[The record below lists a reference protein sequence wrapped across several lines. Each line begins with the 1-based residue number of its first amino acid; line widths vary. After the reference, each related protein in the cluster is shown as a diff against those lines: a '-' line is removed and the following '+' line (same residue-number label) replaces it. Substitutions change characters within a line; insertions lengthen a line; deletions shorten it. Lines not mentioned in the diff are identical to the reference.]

1 MAMVYSR
8 ALILTMLTSLE
19 GVRPGTACNEP
30 LSAQTP
36 KACVMRSMLSPIKP
50 MSWSSISPLLTQPFG
65 GYQRTTKTHVVI
77 LSLPIKGMHIFKRI
91 CNYLHASRISN
102 TNALRQKLSWCKHSN
117 TALTWEQK
125 NRSRSSWKAGK
136 ELQITYRN
144 LIISCCLKKRPAIFV
159 FNGG

>member
-30 LSAQTP
+30 LSPQTP

-65 GYQRTTKTHVVI
+65 GSQRTTKTTWSFWVFQSKERIYLNVFQTQCIAAKAVMMQTFKHSPDLRAEKSIEVI
-77 LSLPIKGMHIFKRI
+77 LKGRKRTTD
-91 CNYLHASRISN
+91 YISE
-102 TNALRQKLSWCKHSN
+102 SH
-117 TALTWEQK
+117 
-125 NRSRSSWKAGK
+125 
-136 ELQITYRN
+136 
-144 LIISCCLKKRPAIFV
+144 SCCLKKRPAIFV

>member
-1 MAMVYSR
+1 MAMVYCR

-65 GYQRTTKTHVVI
+65 GYQRTTNTHVVI
-77 LSLPIKGMHIFKRI
+77 LSLPIKGNIWTYLQLFACISDFKRQCI
-91 CNYLHASRISN
+91 AAKAVMMQ
-102 TNALRQKLSWCKHSN
+102 TFKHSPDLRAEKSIEVILKGRKR
-117 TALTWEQK
+117 TTDYISE
-125 NRSRSSWKAGK
+125 SH
-136 ELQITYRN
+136 
-144 LIISCCLKKRPAIFV
+144 SCCLRKRPAIFI
-159 FNGG
+159 FNSG